1 MDENAAR
8 VGFWATKNKTGGSRK
23 FGKGIGK
30 GMGAGGMLDKVKTR
44 RLAHLFLVEFPYVC
58 PESVLAK

>member
-1 MDENAAR
+1 MLLGW
-8 VGFWATKNKTGGSRK
+8 VSGQQKTGGGRK

>member
-1 MDENAAR
+1 MKMLLG
-8 VGFWATKNKTGGSRK
+8 GFLGNKNTGGGRK

-44 RLAHLFLVEFPYVC
+44 RLAHLFLVEFSYVC